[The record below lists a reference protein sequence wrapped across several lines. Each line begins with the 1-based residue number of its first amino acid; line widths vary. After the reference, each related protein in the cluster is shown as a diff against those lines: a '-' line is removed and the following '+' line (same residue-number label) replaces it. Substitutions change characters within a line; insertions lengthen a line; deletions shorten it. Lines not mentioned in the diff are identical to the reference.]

1 MAEERTLRPPEIL
14 LLAGPNGA
22 GKTTS
27 SRILV
32 PDGMV
37 FVNADIIARRLADE
51 GHPPAGL
58 DITAGRVVLAEI
70 RRLAD
75 SQVSF
80 CLETNLAGRGMLR
93 SIDRWRAAGYW
104 VRMVFVA
111 LHSPE
116 LALARVDQRVADG
129 GHDIPEAVI
138 RRRWQHGLNAFFRL
152 YLGKVDTWTLID
164 NSDAAPVT
172 VARGLLAASPEILDF
187 PRWTY
192 FRALGGD

>member
-1 MAEERTLRPPEIL
+1 MPEESTLRPPEIL

-58 DITAGRVVLAEI
+58 DVNAGRIVLAEI
-70 RRLAD
+70 RRLAG
-75 SQVSF
+75 SHASF

-93 SIDRWRAAGYW
+93 SIDRWRAAGYQ
-104 VRMVFVA
+104 VRLVFVA

-116 LALARVDQRVADG
+116 LALARVAERVADG
-129 GHDIPEAVI
+129 GHDIPEDVI

-164 NSDAAPVT
+164 NSETDPVT
-172 VARGLLAASPEILDF
+172 VARGYLASAPEFLDSA
-187 PRWTY
+187 RWDY
-192 FRALGGD
+192 FRALAGD

>member
-1 MAEERTLRPPEIL
+1 MVEERALRHPEIL

-37 FVNADIIARRLADE
+37 FVNADIIASRLIDE
-51 GHPPAGL
+51 GHPPGGL
-58 DITAGRVVLAEI
+58 DIAAGRLVLAET

-75 SQVSF
+75 SQASF

-93 SIDRWRAAGYW
+93 SIDAWRLAGYL
-104 VRMVFVA
+104 VRLVFVA

-116 LALARVDQRVADG
+116 LAMARVAQRVADG

-138 RRRWQHGLNAFFRL
+138 RRRWQHGLGAFFGL
-152 YLGKVDTWTLID
+152 YLGKVDSWALID
-164 NSDAAPVT
+164 NSDADPVT
-172 VARGLLAASPEILDF
+172 VARGVLAASPEILDSA
-187 PRWTY
+187 RWTY
-192 FRALGGD
+192 FRALAGD